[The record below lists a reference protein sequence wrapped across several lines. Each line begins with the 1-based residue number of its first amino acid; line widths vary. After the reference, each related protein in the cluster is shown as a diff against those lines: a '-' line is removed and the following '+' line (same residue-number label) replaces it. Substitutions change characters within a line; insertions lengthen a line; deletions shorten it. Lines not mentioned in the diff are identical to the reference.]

1 MQRENEGA
9 MVRLQA
15 CAGLCE
21 VCRRWGSG
29 RLCAD
34 CVQRFAAPVPRCARC
49 GLRTGQPLAACGE
62 CLRDPPPFRATHCA
76 LDYAFPWDM
85 LIAQFKFRGQVEL
98 AGTLAGLMLREPVT
112 ASALLP
118 VPLTDARL
126 AERGYNQAWELAR
139 RLGAARQVPARTD
152 VLLRVLATPSQ
163 AELGRRERQRNL
175 RGAFMVAPAQRAW
188 LQGREVML
196 VDDVMTTG
204 ATAREAA
211 STLLRAGAAAVDLWV
226 LARTPPN

>member
-1 MQRENEGA
+1 
-9 MVRLQA
+9 
-15 CAGLCE
+15 
-21 VCRRWGSG
+21 
-29 RLCAD
+29 
-34 CVQRFAAPVPRCARC
+34 
-49 GLRTGQPLAACGE
+49 
-62 CLRDPPPFRATHCA
+62 
-76 LDYAFPWDM
+76 
-85 LIAQFKFRGQVEL
+85 
-98 AGTLAGLMLREPVT
+98 
-112 ASALLP
+112 
-118 VPLTDARL
+118 
-126 AERGYNQAWELAR
+126 
-139 RLGAARQVPARTD
+139 